1 MIELRFIESLMSEKK
16 KIRKEAD
23 ALIERAVAIERIV
36 NDEFDLFKNVM
47 ITIEMMLAFEAI

>member
-23 ALIERAVAIERIV
+23 ALIKKAVERIV
-36 NDEFDLFKNVM
+36 NDEFDFFESVIM
-47 ITIEMMLAFEAI
+47 MIEMMLAFEAI

>member
-23 ALIERAVAIERIV
+23 ALIEKAVEKIV
-36 NDEFDLFKNVM
+36 SDEFDFFENVM
-47 ITIEMMLAFEAI
+47 MTIEMMLAFEAI